1 MKTLNEFKNIAKD
14 VLGQGDN
21 RKWKP
26 LQDGTDE
33 LVKKYKEQT
42 PFSEEAEHCTLYTPK
57 QLKDLETFADRLLNK
72 YGVDIEFTKH
82 FGERMSDER
91 NKPCIKLSELQQ
103 FFKKL
108 EKQKA
113 SKIKQHGEGQAVL
126 VDLQKD
132 LNLPVVI
139 DMIGDTFEVRM
150 KTIMRKKNFQ
160 TSNDK
165 ISVD

>member
-1 MKTLNEFKNIAKD
+1 MKTLKTFINETHDI
-14 VLGQGDN
+14 L
-21 RKWKP
+21 
-26 LQDGTDE
+26 
-33 LVKKYKEQT
+33 
-42 PFSEEAEHCTLYTPK
+42 SEESEHCVFYSPK

-72 YGVDIEFTKH
+72 YGVDIEFTRH
-82 FGERMSDER
+82 FGERMGDER

-113 SKIKQHGEGQAVL
+113 SKIKQHGEGEAVL

-139 DMIGDTFEVRM
+139 DIMGDTLEVRM
-150 KTIMRKKNFQ
+150 KTIMRKKDFR
-160 TSNDK
+160 TPDEK
-165 ISVD
+165 LTV

>member
-1 MKTLNEFKNIAKD
+1 MKTFKKFKAETKD
-14 VLGQGDN
+14 LLDDGREWG
-21 RKWKP
+21 P
-26 LQDGTDE
+26 LQIGTNKI
-33 LVKKYKEQT
+33 VQKYKEQT
-42 PFSEEAEHCTLYTPK
+42 PFSEEAEHCVLYSPQ

-126 VDLQKD
+126 VDIQKD

-139 DMIGDTFEVRM
+139 DMMGDTLEVRM

-160 TSNDK
+160 TPNEK
-165 ISVD
+165 IPVE

>member
-1 MKTLNEFKNIAKD
+1 MKTLKEFKNIAKD
-14 VLGQGDN
+14 VLGQGDT

-42 PFSEEAEHCTLYTPK
+42 PFSEESEHCTLYTPK

>member
-1 MKTLNEFKNIAKD
+1 MKTFKTYKSEIKD
-14 VLGQGDN
+14 LLDDGREWG
-21 RKWKP
+21 P
-26 LQDGTDE
+26 LQIGTNKI
-33 LVKKYKEQT
+33 VKKYKEQT
-42 PFSEEAEHCTLYTPK
+42 PFSEESENCVYYSPQ

-72 YGVDIEFTKH
+72 YNVDIEFTRH

-113 SKIKQHGEGQAVL
+113 VKIKQHGEGEAVL

-139 DMIGDTFEVRM
+139 DIIGDTFEVRL
-150 KTIMRKKNFQ
+150 KTIMRKKNFH
-160 TSNDK
+160 TPDEK
-165 ISVD
+165 IPVE

>member
-1 MKTLNEFKNIAKD
+1 MKTLKQFKNIHKD
-14 VLGQGDN
+14 VLGQNDN

-42 PFSEEAEHCTLYTPK
+42 PFAESTETCSLYTPD
-57 QLKDLETFADRLLNK
+57 QLKDLETFADRLLKK
-72 YGVDIEFTKH
+72 YNVDIEFTRH
-82 FGERMSDER
+82 FGERMSDDR

-103 FFKKL
+103 FFKKI
-108 EKQKA
+108 EKEKA
-113 SKIKQHGEGQAVL
+113 KKIKQHGEGQAVL

-139 DMIGDTFEVRM
+139 DIMNDSFEVRI

-160 TSNDK
+160 TPNEK
-165 ISVD
+165 IPV

>member
-1 MKTLNEFKNIAKD
+1 MKTLKTFILET
-14 VLGQGDN
+14 
-21 RKWKP
+21 
-26 LQDGTDE
+26 QDI
-33 LVKKYKEQT
+33 L
-42 PFSEEAEHCTLYTPK
+42 SEESEHCVFYSQQ

-72 YGVDIEFTKH
+72 YGVDIEFTRH
-82 FGERMSDER
+82 FGERMGDER

-113 SKIKQHGEGQAVL
+113 SKIKQHGEGEAVL

-139 DMIGDTFEVRM
+139 DMMGDTLEVRM
-150 KTIMRKKNFQ
+150 KTIMRKKDFR
-160 TSNDK
+160 TPDEK
-165 ISVD
+165 LTV